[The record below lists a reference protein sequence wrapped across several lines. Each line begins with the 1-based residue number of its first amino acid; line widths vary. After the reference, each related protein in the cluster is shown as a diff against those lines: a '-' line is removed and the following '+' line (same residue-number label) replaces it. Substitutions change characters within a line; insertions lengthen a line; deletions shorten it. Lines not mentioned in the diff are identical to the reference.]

1 MSFLQQ
7 LEQVAADRAS
17 LKRKTS
23 DVSARSGEAC
33 HEPCDIRIVHA
44 CELQQDSAGCRFAA
58 RTPAGH
64 E

>member
-7 LEQVAADRAS
+7 LEQFAADRAS

-44 CELQQDSAGCRFAA
+44 CELQQG
-58 RTPAGH
+58 
-64 E
+64 